1 MHLSFKAYVGFVIDL
16 IVLPASFCH
25 MFFLSEQVSDFFSA
39 YCVSALI
46 LSACLTHVFF
56 Y

>member
-25 MFFLSEQVSDFFSA
+25 MFFLSEQVSDFFQLI
-39 YCVSALI
+39 VSALI